1 MTERTL
7 ILIKPDGVKNGH
19 VGEIISRI
27 ERKGLKLAELDLR
40 VADRETAE
48 KHYAEHKDK
57 PFFGELVDF
66 ITSAPLV
73 AGIVEGEQYKI
84 STVSVSGDTVLP
96 KEEIEQRVGFFVKP
110 GDVFSRARLELATES
125 ITGALANI
133 GYAFAQVQPAPDVDR
148 EGRTVGIVANQPNQ
162 MAGTLNIDAS
172 EFESLCAF
180 LYARGWR
187 GVI

>member
-27 ERKGLKLAELDLR
+27 ERKGLKLVEMDLR
-40 VADRETAE
+40 TADRATAE

-73 AGIVEGEQYKI
+73 AGIVEGESAIAAWRQLAGGTNPVEAATPGTI
-84 STVSVSGDTVLP
+84 RGD
-96 KEEIEQRVGFFVKP
+96 F
-110 GDVFSRARLELATES
+110 
-125 ITGALANI
+125 AL
-133 GYAFAQVQPAPDVDR
+133 
-148 EGRTVGIVANQPNQ
+148 TVGENVVHGSDSPESAEREIAIWFPN
-162 MAGTLNIDAS
+162 L
-172 EFESLCAF
+172 
-180 LYARGWR
+180 
-187 GVI
+187 